1 MNIGG
6 LQKFSLIDYPGKISA
21 VVFTQGCNFR
31 CPYCHN
37 PELVNPDFFEE
48 PLCNEEV
55 FGFLK
60 SRKGKLDAVVVT
72 GGEPTLQ
79 TDLIDFIERIKDMGY
94 LVKLDSNGSN
104 PETINKLIESRT
116 IDYFAMDIKAPLEK
130 YKEIARSSV
139 DPGKIKQ
146 SIKLIMDSGLD
157 YEFRTTVIKSMLD
170 LNDIIQI
177 AKIIKGAERY
187 VLQKFVPT
195 KTLDSDFV
203 SKTTYSDKEFMY
215 LKRVLKNYVLESII
229 R

>member
-37 PELVNPDFFEE
+37 PELVNLDLFED
-48 PLCNEEV
+48 PLCKEEI
-55 FGFLK
+55 FEFLK
-60 SRKGKLDAVVVT
+60 RRMGKLDALVVT

-79 TDLIDFIERIKDMGY
+79 TDLIGFVEGIKDMGY

-104 PETINKLIESRT
+104 PEAINKLIESRL
-116 IDYFAMDIKAPLEK
+116 IDYIAMDIKAPLER
-130 YKEIARSSV
+130 YKEVTRCSV
-139 DPGKIKQ
+139 NPDKIRQ
-146 SIKLIMDSGLD
+146 SIKLIMNSGLN

-177 AKIIKGAERY
+177 GKTINGAKRY

-195 KTLDSDFV
+195 KTLDSDFL

-215 LKRVLKNYVLESII
+215 LKRVLKNFFTECII